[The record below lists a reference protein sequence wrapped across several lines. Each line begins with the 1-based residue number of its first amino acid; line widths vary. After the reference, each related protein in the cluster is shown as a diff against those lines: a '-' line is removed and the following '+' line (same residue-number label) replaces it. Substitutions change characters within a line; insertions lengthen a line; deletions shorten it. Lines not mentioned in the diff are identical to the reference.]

1 MYYSVDR
8 IEGNTAVLEDDNEKK
23 EIVSVS
29 LLPEDT
35 KETDIL
41 KKDENGVFIKDDEE
55 KYRRQKEIQD
65 LLESLKNE

>member
-23 EIVSVS
+23 EVVSVS

-41 KKDENGVFIKDDEE
+41 KKDENGVFIKDEKE